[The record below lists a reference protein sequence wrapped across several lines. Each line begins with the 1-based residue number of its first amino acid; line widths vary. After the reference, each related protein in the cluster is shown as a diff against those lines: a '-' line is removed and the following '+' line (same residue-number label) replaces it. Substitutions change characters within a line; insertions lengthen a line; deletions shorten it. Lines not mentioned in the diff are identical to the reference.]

1 MNMPLPFEEDE
12 HTADLALY
20 VRGTNLEQLFVHA
33 AQGMFYLMHCAPTD
47 NSHPTA
53 HRVTL
58 EAPDIES
65 LLVDWLNELLYLA
78 ERGQEHLAEY
88 EIETLTPTSIV
99 AVARGWTHHPRQKV
113 IKAATFWD
121 LSIVQQHDRCETTIT
136 FDV

>member
-1 MNMPLPFEEDE
+1 MNMPMPFEEVE
-12 HTADLALY
+12 HTADLALR
-20 VRGTNLEQLFVHA
+20 VRGATLEQLFVHA

-47 NSHPTA
+47 NSHPIM
-53 HRVTL
+53 HRITL

-88 EIETLTPTSIV
+88 EIETMTPTSIV
-99 AVARGWTHHPRQKV
+99 AVTCGWTHHSRQKV

-121 LSIVQQHDRCETTIT
+121 LSIVQQDNYWETTIT